1 MSCELWHQC
10 LHSKT
15 SEIQPPEQKRGQQV
29 MLMMQSV
36 TLLRVVEIKERLWQ
50 KSDF

>member
-1 MSCELWHQC
+1 
-10 LHSKT
+10 
-15 SEIQPPEQKRGQQV
+15 

-36 TLLRVVEIKERLWQ
+36 TLLRVVVEIKERLWQ